1 MTDQPPLRATQ
12 AVLVGMDG
20 DYARAALATLG
31 AAVHALDVIA
41 HDAGYQLRIEISP
54 AEPLPP
60 EQQL

>member
-1 MTDQPPLRATQ
+1 MTDQPPLRATH

-31 AAVHALDVIA
+31 AAVHALDAIA

-54 AEPLPP
+54 AEPPP
-60 EQQL
+60 PDQQM